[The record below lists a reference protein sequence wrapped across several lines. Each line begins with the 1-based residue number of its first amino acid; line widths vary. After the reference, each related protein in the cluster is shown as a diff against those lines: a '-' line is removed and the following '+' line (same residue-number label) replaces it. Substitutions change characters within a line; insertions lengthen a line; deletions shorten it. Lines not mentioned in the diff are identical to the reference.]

1 MLLRILKGIQLVVA
15 IAITLATGA
24 GWILPGVMAL
34 FVMPVLLLYLI
45 WTVRA
50 AFNHRLS
57 IWLALLSTTSVA
69 VLLGAMG
76 VSMLNNTVLAGD
88 PRARQI
94 PLVALGPQG
103 VVVRLSPE
111 ALPELRRIQAEI
123 DRRERLHASVL
134 LLIGM
139 GAWVVVGLHVME
151 WRWAFGRRA
160 QE

>member
-1 MLLRILKGIQLVVA
+1 MRLRILKGIQLMVA

-24 GWILPGVMAL
+24 GWLWPGVMAL
-34 FVMPVLLLYLI
+34 FVMPAFLLYVI

-57 IWLALLSTTSVA
+57 VWLALLSTTVVA
-69 VLLGAMG
+69 VLLGALG
-76 VSMLNNTVLAGD
+76 VSMVTNTFRSGD
-88 PRARQI
+88 PRASQI
-94 PLVALGPQG
+94 PLVALSPQG
-103 VVVRLSPE
+103 VVVRLPPE

-134 LLIGM
+134 LLIGI
-139 GAWVVVGLHVME
+139 GAWVVMGLHVME
-151 WRWAFGRRA
+151 WQWACGRRS